1 MLHCSARFINLKASF
16 LSWSPL
22 GWRTHIRKRTLI
34 HSSGS
39 TVTLTAPNLVSDLAV
54 SLLSFPTCPFSQPS
68 LWSSYSSGK
77 AFQAFFLLHLRGFI
91 VSLSKV
97 SLSWYSNQICWHICA
112 SYSVFLC
119 AHIYISTSQSKDTM
133 TWITL
138 YHLCKNWIKVVSSQ
152 KARRFQHRQGRKW
165 ALHQNIPPLLFFIL
179 FSESGLGQDNTI
191 NAHQVGRRS
200 WSIYLQREP
209 KVLLKAMLALLVSG
223 SAEGLA
229 SRESSEFAWTNQY
242 VPKWMNDWVAGWR

>member
-1 MLHCSARFINLKASF
+1 MVPSWLKDTHTKTYSHPLFRVHCDPN
-16 LSWSPL
+16 
-22 GWRTHIRKRTLI
+22 
-34 HSSGS
+34 S
-39 TVTLTAPNLVSDLAV
+39 TESCLWPGCLFAV
-54 SLLSFPTCPFSQPS
+54 LSQPARSHS
-68 LWSSYSSGK
+68 LVFDLHIVQVKLSKLFS
-77 AFQAFFLLHLRGFI
+77 LLHLRGFI

-119 AHIYISTSQSKDTM
+119 AHIYIYISTSQSKDTM
-133 TWITL
+133 TWIAL

-152 KARRFQHRQGRKW
+152 KARCFQHRQGRKW
-165 ALHQNIPPLLFFIL
+165 ALHQNISSLLFFIL

-191 NAHQVGRRS
+191 NAHQVGRRN
-200 WSIYLQREP
+200 WSIYLQRET

-229 SRESSEFAWTNQY
+229 SRESSEFVWTN
-242 VPKWMNDWVAGWR
+242 